1 MSHCCCT
8 VDLRPKQT
16 DDYAYAPSSAWLAL
30 LSLLP
35 SSDQSINLHL
45 VLYISGLARPV
56 EMLTDLISLDLAISS
71 LVLVNTIVMN
81 GPDKCDLGA

>member
-1 MSHCCCT
+1 MSQCCFA

-30 LSLLP
+30 PSLPPAL
-35 SSDQSINLHL
+35 INPLTYIL
-45 VLYISGLARPV
+45 FYISSLAQPT
-56 EMLTDLISLDLAISS
+56 EMLTALISLDLAISS
-71 LVLVNTIVMN
+71 LVLVNRIVMN